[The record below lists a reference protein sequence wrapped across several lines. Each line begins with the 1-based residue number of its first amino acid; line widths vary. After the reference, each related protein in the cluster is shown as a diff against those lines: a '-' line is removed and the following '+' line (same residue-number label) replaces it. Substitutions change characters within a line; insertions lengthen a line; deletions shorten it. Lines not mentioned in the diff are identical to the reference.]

1 MGKSQK
7 IVTDE
12 DKNRKIRAA
21 EILKK
26 FAEVKNFIKVNG
38 SDYLNIVFNKL
49 MKHVEQMKLKN
60 KKLVILQVSLD
71 LKINVI

>member
-7 IVTDE
+7 IVTDK
-12 DKNRKIRAA
+12 DKNRKITAA
-21 EILKK
+21 ETLKK
-26 FAEVKNFIKVNG
+26 FAEVKNFIKVNR

-60 KKLVILQVSLD
+60 KKICDITSFFRS
-71 LKINVI
+71 